1 MGLPLWL
8 WLTPNP
14 NLTMVIADTM
24 AVDTMVDTADTTVT
38 VTSASVPLML
48 SPRPSPKLRPPLSL
62 NPRLR
67 LMPMLGATTVIPVTM
82 VDTTVIP
89 DTDTDTVIIITA
101 SVPLNPNLTT
111 DTDTVD
117 TDMAVTDTMVNFAQT
132 DQVTRISNPKI
143 RPEQKN
149 YLIAKLPSFSLP
161 CKSKRTE

>member
-1 MGLPLWL
+1 MG
-8 WLTPNP
+8 
-14 NLTMVIADTM
+14 
-24 AVDTMVDTADTTVT
+24 
-38 VTSASVPLML
+38 
-48 SPRPSPKLRPPLSL
+48 PPLSL

-67 LMPMLGATTVIPVTM
+67 LMPMM

-89 DTDTDTVIIITA
+89 DTDTDMVIIITA

-111 DTDTVD
+111 DTDTADTTAVD
-117 TDMAVTDTMVNFAQT
+117 TDTVVTDMAVTDTMVNFAQT

-149 YLIAKLPSFSLP
+149 YLIAKFPSFSLP

>member
-1 MGLPLWL
+1 MG
-8 WLTPNP
+8 
-14 NLTMVIADTM
+14 
-24 AVDTMVDTADTTVT
+24 
-38 VTSASVPLML
+38 
-48 SPRPSPKLRPPLSL
+48 KLRPPLSL

-111 DTDTVD
+111 NTDTADTTAVDTDTDTVV

-143 RPEQKN
+143 RPEQK
-149 YLIAKLPSFSLP
+149 KLSHCKIPFFFSPL
-161 CKSKRTE
+161 

>member
-1 MGLPLWL
+1 MG
-8 WLTPNP
+8 
-14 NLTMVIADTM
+14 
-24 AVDTMVDTADTTVT
+24 VDTADTTVI
-38 VTSASVPLML
+38 VTTASVPLML

-89 DTDTDTVIIITA
+89 DTDTVTVIIITA

-111 DTDTVD
+111 DTDTADTTAVV

-149 YLIAKLPSFSLP
+149 YLIAKFPSFSLP

>member
-1 MGLPLWL
+1 
-8 WLTPNP
+8 
-14 NLTMVIADTM
+14 M
-24 AVDTMVDTADTTVT
+24 AVDTMVDTADTTVI
-38 VTSASVPLML
+38 VTTASVPLML
-48 SPRPSPKLRPPLSL
+48 SPRPS
-62 NPRLR
+62 PRLR

-89 DTDTDTVIIITA
+89 DTDTDTAIIITA

-111 DTDTVD
+111 DTDTADTMAVD
-117 TDMAVTDTMVNFAQT
+117 TDTDTVVTDMAVTDTMVNFAQT

-161 CKSKRTE
+161 VSQKEL

>member
-1 MGLPLWL
+1 
-8 WLTPNP
+8 
-14 NLTMVIADTM
+14 M
-24 AVDTMVDTADTTVT
+24 AADTMVDTADTTVI
-38 VTSASVPLML
+38 VTTASVPLML

-111 DTDTVD
+111 DTADTTAVD
-117 TDMAVTDTMVNFAQT
+117 TDTDTVVTDTAVTDTMVNFAQT

-149 YLIAKLPSFSLP
+149 YLIAKFPSFSLP